1 MKSILRTVAVAVA
14 VLSVPLCVSAAG
26 RGAPDSFAD
35 LAQRMSPAVVN
46 ISTSTNV
53 QRSKAEGDIPWD
65 QFFPDQFDNRRGGG
79 EEGGPGAQ
87 PERPGQRT
95 PRRQTSLGSGFII
108 DKAGY
113 VVTNNHVI
121 EDADQISVILED
133 DTVLEA
139 KLIGRDEKTDVAL
152 LKVEAKKDLPMVNW
166 GNSNAARV
174 GDWVMAIGNPFGLSG
189 TVTAGIISAR
199 SRDIRAGQYD
209 DFIQTDAS
217 INRGNSGGPLF
228 NMEGE
233 VVGINTAIYSPSGGS
248 VGIGFAAS
256 ANLVRPILD
265 DLRKYGRTRRGYIGV
280 QIQSVTEEIAQSLG
294 LDKARGALVSRVTE
308 KGPAVLSGIESSDVI
323 LTFDG
328 KPIDKMNELPRV
340 VAETQIDKTVNV
352 VIWRKGSQKNVKLTV
367 TELREGNEA
376 KQASL
381 TPPPATK
388 ELVKRTALAD
398 LGITVVEVSDAV
410 RERYAIP
417 ESVRGLVVVEVDSSS
432 DAALKGLK
440 PGDVIDEIQQAYTST
455 VSEADAAIKKA
466 KETSKNVVLVRITSN
481 GNIRLVPIK
490 MVG

>member
-1 MKSILRTVAVAVA
+1 LKSILRTAAAALTVAALA
-14 VLSVPLCVSAAG
+14 APAYAAG

-35 LAQRMSPAVVN
+35 LAQRLSPAVVN
-46 ISTSTNV
+46 ISTSTST
-53 QRSKAEGDIPWD
+53 QRPKAEGDIPWD
-65 QFFPDQFDNRRGGG
+65 QFFPDQFQNRRGG
-79 EEGGPGAQ
+79 EEPQG
-87 PERPGQRT
+87 ERPGPRT

-139 KLIGRDEKTDVAL
+139 KLIGRDDKTDVAL
-152 LKVEAKKDLPMVNW
+152 LKVEAKKDLPVVNW
-166 GNSNAARV
+166 ANSNTARV

-228 NMEGE
+228 NMDGQ

-256 ANLVRPILD
+256 ANLVRPVLD

-308 KGPAVLSGIESSDVI
+308 KGPAVMSGIESSDVI

-352 VIWRKGSQKNVKLTV
+352 VVWRKGSQKTMKLKV
-367 TELREGNEA
+367 EELREGNEA

-381 TPPPATK
+381 TPPPATQ
-388 ELVKRTALAD
+388 ELIKRTELKD
-398 LGITVVEVSDAV
+398 LGLTVVEISDAV

-417 ESVRGLVVVEVDSSS
+417 ETVRGLVVVDVDSSS

-440 PGDVIDEIQQAYTST
+440 PGDVIDEIQQTYTAT

-466 KETSKNVVLVRITSN
+466 KDTSKNVVLVRITSN
-481 GNIRLVPIK
+481 GNIRLVPVK